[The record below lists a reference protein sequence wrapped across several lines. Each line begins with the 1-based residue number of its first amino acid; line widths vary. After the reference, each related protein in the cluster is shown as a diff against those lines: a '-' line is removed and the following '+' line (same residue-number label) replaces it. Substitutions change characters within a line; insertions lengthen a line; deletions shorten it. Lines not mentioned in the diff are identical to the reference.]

1 MVDEKPSRRPS
12 WMPGN
17 ATIAAIAAL
26 VSAVA
31 ALVAAL
37 QGLGPI

>member
-1 MVDEKPSRRPS
+1 
-12 WMPGN
+12 MPGN

-37 QGLGPI
+37 QGQGPI

>member
-1 MVDEKPSRRPS
+1 
-12 WMPGN
+12 MPGN

>member
-1 MVDEKPSRRPS
+1 
-12 WMPGN
+12 MPGN

-31 ALVAAL
+31 ALAAAL
-37 QGLGPI
+37 QGQGPI